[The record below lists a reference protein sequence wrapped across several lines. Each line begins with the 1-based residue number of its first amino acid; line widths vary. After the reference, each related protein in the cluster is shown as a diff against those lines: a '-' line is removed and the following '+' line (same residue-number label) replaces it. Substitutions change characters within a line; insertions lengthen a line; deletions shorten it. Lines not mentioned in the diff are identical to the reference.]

1 VTLRMAALAVALLSA
16 LAVVFINLSLT
27 YEGWIGLSLIPF
39 YLHLSVIMAVADY
52 FTNDQ
57 LQRIGYAGLLAIE
70 WAVTL
75 PVSAAFVAILF
86 WRAQE
91 TN

>member
-1 VTLRMAALAVALLSA
+1 MGFLSPWFLGGMLAL
-16 LAVVFINLSLT
+16 
-27 YEGWIGLSLIPF
+27 GIPF